1 MILQTWGDATTNAL
15 QVVWQ
20 NVIVSLPN
28 ILLALILFFVGWIL
42 AVVAQK
48 VVVQIFKALKVDQ
61 GLEKLGA
68 GDTLSKAGLK
78 LDVGKWVG
86 FLVKWFF
93 IFVALLAASDVLK
106 LSAVTDFFKE
116 VVLYIP
122 DIVVAAVILIVGVW
136 FAGFIQKLIMASISA
151 SQIKMASFVGTII
164 KWAIIVFALFTALEH
179 VRIASSILQ
188 MLIMGFIAMLA
199 IAGGLA
205 FGLGGKDYASKSISK
220 IKEELSE

>member
-28 ILLALILFFVGWIL
+28 ILLALILFFVGWII

-48 VVVQIFKALKVDQ
+48 VVVQIFKALKVDDL
-61 GLEKLGA
+61 LEKLGA
-68 GDTLSKAGLK
+68 GDAFSHAGLK
-78 LDVGKWVG
+78 VDTGKWVG

-93 IFVALLAASDVLK
+93 IFVALLAASDVLQ
-106 LSAVTDFFKE
+106 LQAVTAFFKD

-122 DIVVAAVILIVGVW
+122 DIVVAAIILIVGIW
-136 FAGFIQKLIMASISA
+136 FAGFLQKLVMASISA
-151 SQIKMASFVGTII
+151 SKIKMASFVGIVI
-164 KWAIIVFALFTALEH
+164 KWAVIVFAFFTALEH
-179 VRIASSILQ
+179 VRIASTILQ

-205 FGLGGKDYASKSISK
+205 FGLGGRDAAARFIGK
-220 IKEELSE
+220 IKDEISE